1 MAPPGFR
8 LLAVGAAA
16 AGVAAASLR
25 ALARPLPVEDR
36 RLLDW
41 EQVRRVAHGRCGPR
55 PADVATYP
63 ALGRDYD
70 AMAVELAPLMAEV
83 CGTPVQGFPS
93 FTVLDR
99 AGFVDRNLVIVQR
112 LFEPV
117 ERLRSQLP
125 DSRVTALGRTALSR
139 YVGELFGFL
148 GSRVLGQY
156 DPVLM
161 LVPAPPTGSPGAGLR
176 ESPGDDDAALFLV
189 EPNLRAFEERTHV
202 PSANLR
208 RWLVLHE
215 LTHAWQFEAHPWLR
229 DHLGELMSQML
240 LSDLVGPGDQPPRLP
255 SAPAMVRTLPGLV
268 RRQLGAVG
276 RIQAVMSVC
285 EGYSNFV
292 MHRVG
297 SRHLADFDR
306 LEQAFHER
314 AQQRS
319 LLERL
324 VLAVTGMNMK
334 LRQYELGERF
344 ADAVT
349 AEGGLALLNRVWEG
363 PALMP
368 SLTELREPR
377 RWVSR
382 VGGVGPAPAG
392 G

>member
-1 MAPPGFR
+1 MAPPGLR
-8 LLAVGAAA
+8 VLAVGAAA

-41 EQVRRVAHGRCGPR
+41 EEVRRVAHARSGPR
-55 PADVATYP
+55 LADATY
-63 ALGRDYD
+63 AELGREYD
-70 AMAVELAPLMAEV
+70 AMAAELAPLMAEV
-83 CGTPVQGFPS
+83 CGTPVDGFPP

-99 AGFVDRNLVIVQR
+99 HGFIDRNLLIAQR
-112 LFEPV
+112 LFAPI
-117 ERLRSQLP
+117 ERLRGQIP
-125 DSRVTALGRTALSR
+125 DSRATALGRGLLSR

-148 GSRVLGQY
+148 SRRVLGQY

-161 LVPAPPTGSPGAGLR
+161 LAPVAGEGASTPADPEP
-176 ESPGDDDAALFLV
+176 AALFLV
-189 EPNLRAFEERTHV
+189 EPNVRGFEERQRV
-202 PSANLR
+202 PAANLR

-229 DHLGELMSQML
+229 DHIGELMSRML
-240 LSDLVGPGDQPPRLP
+240 MSELGGDPVHPKMP
-255 SAPAMVRTLPGLV
+255 STGTMLRTLPSLL
-268 RRQLGAVG
+268 RRQLDAVG
-276 RIQAVMSVC
+276 TIQAVMSVC

-297 SRHLADFDR
+297 SRHLADFER

-334 LRQYELGERF
+334 LRQYEVGESF
-344 ADAVT
+344 AEAVT
-349 AEGGLALLNRVWEG
+349 GRGGLRLLNRIWEG
-363 PALMP
+363 PDRMP
-368 SLTELREPR
+368 TMAELREPS
-377 RWVSR
+377 RWVER
-382 VGGVGPAPAG
+382 VRTLPPAAG
-392 G
+392 